1 MLYVIYTSIKLENFF
16 PERQRKDCWIVLF
29 CKLAVEKE
37 VHFYFVY
44 ILHASEMHSLDDCF
58 SDSISGI

>member
-1 MLYVIYTSIKLENFF
+1 MLYVNYISIKLEKFS

-37 VHFYFVY
+37 VHSFVY
-44 ILHASEMHSLDDCF
+44 ILHASEMHPLDDYF
-58 SDSISGI
+58 SYSVSGI